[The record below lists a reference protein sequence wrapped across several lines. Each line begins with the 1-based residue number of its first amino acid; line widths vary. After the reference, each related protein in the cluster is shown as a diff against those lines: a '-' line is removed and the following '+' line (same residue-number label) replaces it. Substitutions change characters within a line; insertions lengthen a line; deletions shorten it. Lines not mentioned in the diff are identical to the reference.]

1 MTTKT
6 EPLEAPSLVRYLA
19 TTLGTYTVGYGATL
33 VLRRPHRLLI
43 GGGIIAAGVA
53 LLQRGMMGEWP
64 PMVSRWLGALD
75 TAATKATGPTTDDDK
90 ADADTGAD
98 MQGEGDYRAARSY
111 DEQLREFIHE
121 GRVEPAARAAAAAV
135 DGPEGPSLRA
145 AEERAKT
152 SPIGSKG
159 NGNGDGNGSGRTY

>member
-6 EPLEAPSLVRYLA
+6 ETLEAPSLARYLA

-53 LLQRGMMGEWP
+53 LLQRGMLGEWP
-64 PMVSRWLGALD
+64 PLVARWLGALD
-75 TAATKATGPTTDDDK
+75 TAVTKATTPTTTDHQ
-90 ADADTGAD
+90 AAANTGAD
-98 MQGEGDYRAARSY
+98 LQGEGDYRAARSY
-111 DEQLREFIHE
+111 DEQLREFIHD
-121 GRVEPAARAAAAAV
+121 GRVEPAARAAANAV

-145 AEERAKT
+145 AEEQAKT
-152 SPIGSKG
+152 SPTGRRG
-159 NGNGDGNGSGRTY
+159 NGNGNGGGSGRTY